1 MKTCSLIL
9 CLPFMAVL
17 GVANAQNVFV
27 TSSSGQTLPLVPHPA
42 KVTFVASDSNS
53 LQGATKNGA
62 ISGVGGSVITSA
74 AGRAIPVPVVGGM
87 IAGKAVAGIGKM
99 LRKAKPIMGFNV
111 AHVPGLSAGTD
122 LPAGGMS
129 FTVPVQSLQGASP
142 LLLRLK
148 PSARDSARIV
158 RGVHLSTKRTG
169 GNIDPLNSKILG
181 IDQDAVACRQEIRNG
196 DVVLT
201 PNSPLESGEYA
212 IVLVSAQPDRVP
224 VAGAALWDFRL
235 L

>member
-9 CLPFMAVL
+9 YLPFMAVL
-17 GVANAQNVFV
+17 GVANAQNVV
-27 TSSSGQTLPLVPHPA
+27 ATSSSGLTIPLAPHTA

-53 LQGATKNGA
+53 LQGATMNGA
-62 ISGVGGSVITSA
+62 ISGVGGSVMTKA
-74 AGRAIPVPVVGGM
+74 AAKAIPIPMVGGM
-87 IAGKAVAGIGKM
+87 IAGQAVGGIAKM
-99 LRKAKPIMGFNV
+99 VRKAKPIKGFNV
-111 AHVPGLSAGTD
+111 AHVQGLSAGTD
-122 LPAGGMS
+122 LPAGAMS

-148 PSARDSARIV
+148 PSVKDTARIV
-158 RGVHLSTKRTG
+158 RGVHLSAKRTR

-181 IDQDAVACRQEIRNG
+181 IDQDAVVCRQEIRNG
-196 DVVLT
+196 DVVLI

-212 IVLVSAQPDRVP
+212 IVLVSARPDRAP